1 MIPVPAGA
9 ARRTTRPAPCRP
21 LTSWCSVR
29 PSRSGT
35 RTTPRFAA
43 SVALR
48 IASGTSRA
56 LPWPKP
62 TRPFWSPTTTSAAKP
77 KRRPP
82 FTTFA
87 TRLICTRRST
97 NSLSRSS
104 RLRSRPR
111 PPSPSRAIRF
121 IHQSN
126 IAARSG
132 DAVQFGCFPSKVQAA
147 LAGAVGKRFDAP
159 VIHIAAAVEHHFV
172 DAGLLGPLGEFLADA
187 LCGLDGRASLHRF
200 AQRLFERGG
209 GRNSVAP
216 LVVDDLSVD
225 LLRGAK
231 NAEPRA
237 TARMSADRATHASF
251 ASIRGGLGVSHA
263 VASYFF
269 LPSLRKMNS
278 PAYFTPFP

>member
-1 MIPVPAGA
+1 M
-9 ARRTTRPAPCRP
+9 
-21 LTSWCSVR
+21 
-29 PSRSGT
+29 
-35 RTTPRFAA
+35 
-43 SVALR
+43 
-48 IASGTSRA
+48 ASGTSRA

-62 TRPFWSPTTTSAAKP
+62 TRPFWSPTTTSAANP

-111 PPSPSRAIRF
+111 PPSPSRAIGF
-121 IHQSN
+121 IHRQSPRRAL
-126 IAARSG
+126 IGASQSR
-132 DAVQFGCFPSKVQAA
+132 CFSSKVQTA
-147 LAGAVGKRFDAP
+147 LAGAIRQRFDAP
-159 VIHIAAAVEHHFV
+159 VIHVAAAVEHHFV
-172 DAGLLGPLGEFLADA
+172 DAGLLRPLGEFLADA

-251 ASIRGGLGVSHA
+251 ASIRCGLGVSHA

-269 LPSLRKMNS
+269 LPSLRKINS
-278 PAYFTPFP
+278 PAYFTPFPL